1 MYSNFLART
10 EIDKLRHGKTL
21 PLVEHRFLFTPAG
34 SFFRY
39 HDRVGIFESLSFCLS
54 LNISA

>member
-1 MYSNFLART
+1 MYSGFLART
-10 EIDKLRHGKTL
+10 GNDKLRHGKTL
-21 PLVEHRFLFTPAG
+21 PLLELHFLFSLAG
-34 SFFRY
+34 SFLRY